1 MGIQDDLPAIKI
13 EIGVI
18 HEIVSQA
25 TTIVMVLLAMVAIA
39 ADAIESDLS

>member
-18 HEIVSQA
+18 HAIVSQA
-25 TTIVMVLLAMVAIA
+25 TTIVTVLLAMVAIA